1 MEGAALPE
9 RSVTVY
15 DSSTGAPD
23 EASVGVNLYVPP
35 PRSVTVPW
43 VDVTLTMLSASSSA
57 SVSLA
62 VNSAAVNV
70 QLPSI
75 ATADFVRASSTA
87 TGGSLKPTPVTSP
100 TCALSSLVCRTAPL

>member
-1 MEGAALPE
+1 MTVTVAVAWFEGAALPE

-15 DSSTGAPD
+15 DSSTGAAD

-43 VDVTLTMLSASSSA
+43 VDVTLTMLSTSSSA

-70 QLPSI
+70 QLPSE
-75 ATADFVRASSTA
+75 ATADFVRASSIA
-87 TGGSLKPTPVTSP
+87 TGAWLGLPMVT
-100 TCALSSLVCRTAPL
+100 V